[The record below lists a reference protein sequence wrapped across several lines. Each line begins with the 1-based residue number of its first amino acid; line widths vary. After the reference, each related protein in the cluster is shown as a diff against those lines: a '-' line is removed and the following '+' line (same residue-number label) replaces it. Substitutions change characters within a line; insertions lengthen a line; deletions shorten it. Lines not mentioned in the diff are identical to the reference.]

1 VLYDSCN
8 KIPPFVCL
16 SFVSISQ
23 DLLWAREMFL
33 TGDGNVF
40 SYVTAATVS
49 AGVVLI
55 LKLP

>member
-1 VLYDSCN
+1 VVYDSCN

-16 SFVSISQ
+16 SCVSISQ
-23 DLLWAREMFL
+23 DLLWARELSL